1 VGFDPTC
8 PFIKPIVNPID
19 MLLVMGM
26 PKFDAIASD
35 AATLLLLPL
44 IVLVVVVVVI
54 VTIVFVQ

>member
-1 VGFDPTC
+1 VGFEPTC

-44 IVLVVVVVVI
+44 IVLVVVVVI

>member
-1 VGFDPTC
+1 MC

-19 MLLVMGM
+19 LLLVMGM

-35 AATLLLLPL
+35 AATLLLLLL
-44 IVLVVVVVVI
+44 IVLVVVVVI